1 MTTLTTSS
9 AGAQILRELQE
20 YASFPAA
27 TQDYIRRALEVRS
40 GGTGALAP
48 PAGGGE
54 EAQSLAARI
63 AFYGRLDEIAAAIP
77 VDDDLAAVAGLMRWL
92 VPLTAFD
99 IAHAALGSF
108 AAYRFLYERLLGAAV
123 RPWLLGAFCTA
134 AALPQL
140 HPQHRLQL
148 LRSIDES
155 CAGPR
160 GRSIREPAFYPQE
173 IEEQDA

>member
-1 MTTLTTSS
+1 MTTLTKSS

-20 YASFPAA
+20 FATFPAA

-40 GGTGALAP
+40 GCPAVRSP
-48 PAGGGE
+48 QAGGE
-54 EAQSLAARI
+54 DAQSSAARI
-63 AFYGRLDEIAAAIP
+63 AFYDRLDEIAAAIP
-77 VDDDLAAVAGLMRWL
+77 ADDDLAAVTGLMRWL

-99 IAHAALGSF
+99 IAHNALGSF

-140 HPQHRLQL
+140 HPAHRLQL
-148 LRSIDES
+148 LRSIDETS
-155 CAGPR
+155 AGPR
-160 GRSIREPAFYPQE
+160 GWSIREPAFYPQAVEE
-173 IEEQDA
+173 IDA